1 MAYFFYLGVT
11 FSLILADNQF
21 INDLLNVG
29 MVLGGG
35 YFLWRS
41 RQQCSYVTSFYGFC
55 GIALL
60 LVSGRALSL
69 SRLAYGIIP
78 LSIGIAVALASYP
91 RWGYLSLGLFSILL
105 AKLAINFAQDVW
117 IG

>member
-1 MAYFFYLGVT
+1 
-11 FSLILADNQF
+11 
-21 INDLLNVG
+21 

-41 RQQCSYVTSFYGFC
+41 RRQCSCVTNCYGFC
-55 GIALL
+55 GLALL
-60 LVSGRALSL
+60 IVSGSVLSL

-78 LSIGIAVALASYP
+78 LSVGIAVALASYP

-117 IG
+117 VG